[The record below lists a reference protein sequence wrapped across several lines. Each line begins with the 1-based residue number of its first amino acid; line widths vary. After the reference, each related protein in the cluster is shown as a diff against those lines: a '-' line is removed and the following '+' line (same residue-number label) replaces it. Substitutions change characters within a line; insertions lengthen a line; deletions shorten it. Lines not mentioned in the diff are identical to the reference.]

1 MTPPVL
7 YERIVPHLRKKWW
20 QIARGRGLEE
30 GDRIYRPGFKNKGK
44 LAKRDDDFFL
54 FVNDIL
60 TPEQVWMPHEL
71 SSEDEPNEVPGHLR
85 ENLAQEANEIIAH
98 GHTESQ
104 HKRKR
109 NVAKT
114 IKSGGK
120 NKAAHND
127 GRVLFV
133 LKTRE
138 KTDTDDG

>member
-71 SSEDEPNEVPGHLR
+71 SSEDEPNE
-85 ENLAQEANEIIAH
+85 
-98 GHTESQ
+98 
-104 HKRKR
+104 RKR

-120 NKAAHND
+120 NKAAHN
-127 GRVLFV
+127 G
-133 LKTRE
+133 
-138 KTDTDDG
+138 DTTPVKRQRRSQPSISSLLRSRQVSRWTER